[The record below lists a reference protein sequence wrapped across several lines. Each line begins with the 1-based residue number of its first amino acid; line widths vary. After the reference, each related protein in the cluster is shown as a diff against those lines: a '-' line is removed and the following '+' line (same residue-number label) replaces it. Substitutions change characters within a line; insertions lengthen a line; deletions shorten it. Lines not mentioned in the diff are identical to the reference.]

1 MRGIMKKGLKHIS
14 LIMLMLAMTIV
25 MLAGCGP
32 KKPEPEDAQAY
43 VKAVL
48 DLMCTGDYDHSV
60 NLADIEEGKE
70 SETRDNLVNELI
82 SDLGAQQNL
91 NEEVTESFK
100 AFMITAFERAKYTVG
115 DAVATEDGGYDVT
128 VSIEPLQLYNGM
140 SDELNDVVMER
151 AAKEPEKIMAM
162 SDDEQTNYVMGILI
176 ELLNKRMEDP
186 QYDPAEEVV
195 VHYGPMEG
203 QEGVYGCTAAEGEKL
218 GAKLFS
224 TSTN

>member
-1 MRGIMKKGLKHIS
+1 MKKGLKKLS
-14 LIMLMLAMTIV
+14 AIMLMLVMTIV

-32 KKPEPEDAQAY
+32 KKPAPEDAQAY

-70 SETRDNLVNELI
+70 SETRDKLVSELI
-82 SDLGAQQNL
+82 GDLASQQNL
-91 NEEVTESFK
+91 NEEVTNSFRD
-100 AFMITAFERAKYTVG
+100 FMITAFEKAKYTVG

-128 VSIEPLQLYNGM
+128 VSIEPLQLYTGINE
-140 SDELNDVVMER
+140 ELDGVLQER
-151 AAKEPEKIMAM
+151 VAAESEKILAM
-162 SDDEQTNYVMGILI
+162 SEDEQTNYVMGILI

-195 VHYGPMEG
+195 VHYGPMED
-203 QEGVYGCTAAEGEKL
+203 QENVYGCTAAEGEKL